1 MLLRESFR
9 CARALPIVG
18 TAALVSL
25 LASGCVVTTYEGP
38 HEPPN
43 TPLPAQ
49 PASLTEAK
57 TGPSVIT
64 ASHLL
69 VQYRGARAAGMHITR
84 SKEEALARALEAF
97 ESANAGVD
105 FTKLV
110 TEYSDEPGAANRGG
124 ALGKFSRDQMVPEFS
139 DAAFALEVG
148 QVSNVVE
155 TPYGFHVIRRGE

>member
-1 MLLRESFR
+1 MSLRESFR
-9 CARALPIVG
+9 CARLLPTVG

-43 TPLPAQ
+43 TPLPPQ
-49 PASLTEAK
+49 PASLTTAK
-57 TGPSVIT
+57 AGPSVIS

-69 VQYRGARAAGMHITR
+69 VQYRGARSAGMHITR

-97 ESANAGVD
+97 DAANTGVD
-105 FTKLV
+105 FTTLV
-110 TEYSDEPGAANRGG
+110 TEYSDAPGAASRGG

-139 DAAFALEVG
+139 DAAFELEVG
-148 QVSNVVE
+148 QVSQVVE
-155 TPYGFHVIRRGE
+155 TPYGFHVIRRGD